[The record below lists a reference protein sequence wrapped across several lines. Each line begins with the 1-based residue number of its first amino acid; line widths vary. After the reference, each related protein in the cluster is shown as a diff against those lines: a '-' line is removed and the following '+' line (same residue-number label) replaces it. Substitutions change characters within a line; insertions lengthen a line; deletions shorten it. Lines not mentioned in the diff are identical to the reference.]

1 MFPEITR
8 DDVFRLETER
18 LWLRWPRA
26 ADADEIRRHVGDP
39 DVALMTASIPH
50 PYETHDADAFIALA
64 REENGAGGGLHLVVT
79 PKNQPNETIGLVSLH
94 GADRRGSATLG
105 FWLGKSYW
113 GQGYTTEA
121 ARGLIDL
128 AFGIT
133 SLDRIVSSARPD
145 NASSLHVH
153 DKLGFRPIGRG
164 MRPAPARGGEI
175 EVELFELKRGEAHTL
190 FGARRPRF
198 PST

>member
-26 ADADEIRRHVGDP
+26 ADAEEIRRHAGEA
-39 DVALMTASIPH
+39 DVALMTANIPH
-50 PYETHDADAFIALA
+50 PYAPRDADAFIHSA
-64 REENGAGGGLHLVVT
+64 RAENAAGGGLHLVIT
-79 PKNQPNETIGLVSLH
+79 PKHRPNEPIGLVSLH
-94 GADRRGSATLG
+94 GADRRGAATLG
-105 FWLGKSYW
+105 FWLGKPFW

-121 ARGLIDL
+121 VRGLIDL

-133 SLDRIVSSARPD
+133 SLDRIVSSARLD
-145 NASSLHVH
+145 NGSSLHVH
-153 DKLGFRPIGRG
+153 EKLGFRPLGRAI
-164 MRPAPARGGEI
+164 RPAPARGGEM

-198 PST
+198 FSP